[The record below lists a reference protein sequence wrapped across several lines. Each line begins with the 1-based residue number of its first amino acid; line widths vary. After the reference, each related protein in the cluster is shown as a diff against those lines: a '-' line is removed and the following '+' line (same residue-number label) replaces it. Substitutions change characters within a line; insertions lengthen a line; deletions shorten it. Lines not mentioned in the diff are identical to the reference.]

1 MKKAFIS
8 FLIMT
13 LITSS
18 ISLLKASTAY
28 ADSNVDGAIKVSL
41 ENIRDIMV
49 ENNLDL
55 KILDN
60 KLKIA
65 KENYDD
71 IKDNV
76 EDAEDD
82 VDNAESA
89 VDSADVDEVD
99 EAKESLDKAEKA
111 LESAEEK
118 LTAAKESLKVAR
130 TNYDQGVEDK
140 VYAAQEAFINY
151 LSSLS
156 DKKLKDD
163 TVKLDERDAQV
174 AKIKYESGYIS
185 KNAYISLTQ
194 DNTDSINELAKL
206 KDAEELSRIKLCN
219 TLGISPQENVIFNA
233 DITKDF
239 QVIATI
245 NYNDDLKAML
255 ENNLDIQLKNDEID
269 DLEDE
274 EDNYDDNDQEDIYE
288 YKVEN
293 SEYELKQLINNTET
307 SFKDQYNTLMNSY
320 NSVKSSY
327 DKIIQEQKEYEI
339 TQTKYDYGFASKNE
353 VDAAKLTF
361 DKDNATFTA
370 NKNKLYLNYLR
381 YIQMKEGY

>member
-13 LITSS
+13 LIASS
-18 ISLLKASTAY
+18 ISLLKVSTAY
-28 ADSNVDGAIKVSL
+28 ADSSVDGEIKVSL

-71 IKDNV
+71 AKDAK
-76 EDAEDD
+76 EEADDD
-82 VDNAESA
+82 VDNFILNEDNSN
-89 VDSADVDEVD
+89 ADDLTDLKEV
-99 EAKESLDKAEKA
+99 LDKAESE
-111 LESAEEK
+111 LS
-118 LTAAKESLKVAR
+118 TAKESLKTAR

-185 KNAYISLTQ
+185 KNEYISLTQ
-194 DNTDSINELAKL
+194 GNTDSINELAKL
-206 KDAEELSRIKLCN
+206 KDSEELARIKLCN
-219 TLGISPQENVIFNA
+219 TLGISSQENVIFNT

-239 QVIATI
+239 QVIAMI

-274 EDNYDDNDQEDIYE
+274 EDNYDDNDQEDTYE

-327 DKIIQEQKEYEI
+327 DKIIQEQKEYQI

-353 VDAAKLTF
+353 VDATKLTF

>member
-1 MKKAFIS
+1 MKKVFIS
-8 FLIMT
+8 FLVMT

-18 ISLLKASTAY
+18 ISLLRVSTAY
-28 ADSNVDGAIKVSL
+28 ADSSESTIKVSL

-71 IKDNV
+71 AKEEV
-76 EDAEDD
+76 EDAEDN
-82 VDNAESA
+82 VDTAESA
-89 VDSADVDEVD
+89 VDSAADDEVA
-99 EAKESLDKAEKA
+99 EAEGNLDKAEA
-111 LESAEEK
+111 VLDSAEK
-118 LTAAKESLKVAR
+118 NLTAAKESLKTAR
-130 TNYDQGVEDK
+130 TNYEQGVEDK

-156 DKKLKDD
+156 DQKLKYD
-163 TVKLDERDAQV
+163 TVKLDERDAKV

-185 KNAYISLTQ
+185 KNEYISLTQ
-194 DNTDSINELAKL
+194 DNTDSINELAKI
-206 KDAEELSRIKLCN
+206 KDAEELARIKLCN
-219 TLGISPQENVIFNA
+219 TLGISSEENVIFNT

-245 NYNDDLKAML
+245 NYNNDLKVMFD
-255 ENNLDIQLKNDEID
+255 NNLDIQLKNDEID

-274 EDNYDDNDQEDIYE
+274 EDDYDDNDQEDIYE

-293 SEYELKQLINNTET
+293 AEYELKQLINNTET
-307 SFKDQYNTLMNSY
+307 SFKEQYNTLMNSY

-327 DKIIQEQKEYEI
+327 DKIIQEQKEYQI
-339 TQTKYDYGFASKNE
+339 TETKYDYGFASKNE

-361 DKDNATFTA
+361 DKDNTTFTA
-370 NKNKLYLNYLR
+370 SKNKLYLNYLR

>member
-8 FLIMT
+8 FLIMA
-13 LITSS
+13 LIASS
-18 ISLLKASTAY
+18 ISLLKVSTAY
-28 ADSNVDGAIKVSL
+28 ADSSVDGGIKVSL
-41 ENIRDIMV
+41 ENIRDIMI

-55 KILDN
+55 KILNN

-71 IKDNV
+71 DKSTYNSTTKPTK
-76 EDAEDD
+76 EEYT
-82 VDNAESA
+82 
-89 VDSADVDEVD
+89 DSTTGVYDSTAY
-99 EAKESLDKAEKA
+99 EAA
-111 LESAEEK
+111 
-118 LTAAKESLKVAR
+118 LKVYNTAQSNYETAKDDLKTAR

-140 VYAAQEAFINY
+140 VYAAEEAFINY

-156 DKKLKDD
+156 DQKLKDD
-163 TVKLDERDAQV
+163 TVKLDERNAQV

-185 KNAYISLTQ
+185 KNEYISLTQ
-194 DNTDSINELAKL
+194 GNTDSVNELEKL
-206 KDAEELSRIKLCN
+206 KDSEELARIKLCN

-245 NYNDDLKAML
+245 NYNEDLKAML

-293 SEYELKQLINNTET
+293 SEYELKQLMNNTET
-307 SFKDQYNTLMNSY
+307 SFRDQYNTLMNSY

-327 DKIIQEQKEYEI
+327 DKIIQEQKEYQI
-339 TQTKYDYGFASKNE
+339 KQTKYDYGFASKNE
-353 VDAAKLTF
+353 VDAAKLAF
-361 DKDNATFTA
+361 DKDNAAFTA

>member
-1 MKKAFIS
+1 MKKVFIS
-8 FLIMT
+8 FLVMT

-18 ISLLKASTAY
+18 ISLLKVSTAY
-28 ADSNVDGAIKVSL
+28 ADSSESTIKVSL

-71 IKDNV
+71 AKEEV
-76 EDAEDD
+76 EDAEDN
-82 VDNAESA
+82 VDTAESA
-89 VDSADVDEVD
+89 VDSAADDEVD
-99 EAKESLDKAEKA
+99 TAQESLDTAEEALDSAEK
-111 LESAEEK
+111 S
-118 LTAAKESLKVAR
+118 LTDAKESLKTAR

-151 LSSLS
+151 LSSMS
-156 DKKLKDD
+156 DQKLKDN
-163 TVKLDERDAQV
+163 TVKLEERGAQV

-185 KNAYISLTQ
+185 KNEYISLTQ
-194 DNTDSINELAKL
+194 DNTDSINELAKI
-206 KDAEELSRIKLCN
+206 KDAEELARIKLCN
-219 TLGISPQENVIFNA
+219 TLGISSEENVIFNT
-233 DITKDF
+233 DIIKDF
-239 QVIATI
+239 QVISTI
-245 NYNDDLKAML
+245 NYNDDLKVML
-255 ENNLDIQLKNDEID
+255 NNDLDIQLKNDEID

-274 EDNYDDNDQEDIYE
+274 EDDYDDNDEEDIYE

-293 SEYELKQLINNTET
+293 AEYELNQLMNNTET
-307 SFKDQYNTLMNSY
+307 SFEEQYNTLMNSY

-327 DKIIQEQKEYEI
+327 DKIIQEQKEYQI
-339 TQTKYDYGFASKNE
+339 TETKYDYGFASKNE

>member
-13 LITSS
+13 LIASS

-28 ADSNVDGAIKVSL
+28 ADSSVDSEIKVSL

-55 KILDN
+55 KILVN
-60 KLKIA
+60 RLKTA

-71 IKDNV
+71 AKD
-76 EDAEDD
+76 
-82 VDNAESA
+82 
-89 VDSADVDEVD
+89 
-99 EAKESLDKAEKA
+99 AKEEADDFTLNEDNSNADDLTDLKKVLDKAESE
-111 LESAEEK
+111 LS
-118 LTAAKESLKVAR
+118 TAKESLKTAR

-185 KNAYISLTQ
+185 KNEYISLTQ
-194 DNTDSINELAKL
+194 GNTDSINELTKL
-206 KDAEELSRIKLCN
+206 KDKEELARIKLCN
-219 TLGISPQENVIFNA
+219 TLGISSQENVIFNT

-239 QVIATI
+239 QVISTI
-245 NYNDDLKAML
+245 NYNEDLKVML

-293 SEYELKQLINNTET
+293 SEYELKQLINNTVT

-327 DKIIQEQKEYEI
+327 DKIIQEQKEYQI
-339 TQTKYDYGFASKNE
+339 KQTKYDYGFASINE

-370 NKNKLYLNYLR
+370 NKNTLYLNYLR

>member
-13 LITSS
+13 LIASS

-28 ADSNVDGAIKVSL
+28 ADSSVDSEIKVSL

-71 IKDNV
+71 AKD
-76 EDAEDD
+76 
-82 VDNAESA
+82 
-89 VDSADVDEVD
+89 
-99 EAKESLDKAEKA
+99 AKEEADDFTLNEDNSNADDLTDLKKVLDKAESE
-111 LESAEEK
+111 LS
-118 LTAAKESLKVAR
+118 TAKESLKTAR

-185 KNAYISLTQ
+185 KNEYISLTQ
-194 DNTDSINELAKL
+194 GNTDSINELTKL
-206 KDAEELSRIKLCN
+206 KDKEELARIKLCN
-219 TLGISPQENVIFNA
+219 TLGISSQENVIFNT

-239 QVIATI
+239 QVISTI
-245 NYNDDLKAML
+245 NYNEDLKVML

-293 SEYELKQLINNTET
+293 SEYELKQLINNTVT

-327 DKIIQEQKEYEI
+327 DKIIQEQKEYQI
-339 TQTKYDYGFASKNE
+339 KQTKYDYGFASINE